1 MTAFDLQWEAAELKH
16 TVLSLKAVAEA
27 FSRRFTEPV
36 GESRLLAVQTAP
48 EEYEYLFRAVFS
60 LICEARDQAIK
71 VEAAAEELLDQ
82 ENLREGRKGELSGNF
97 SGTPEA
103 VKGEEPGTP
112 GELKED
118 FSRVIETKG
127 RKGREK

>member
-1 MTAFDLQWEAAELKH
+1 MTAFDVEYEAAELKH

-60 LICEARDQAIK
+60 LICEAKDQAIHL
-71 VEAAAEELLDQ
+71 EESAGELLDQ
-82 ENLREGRKGELSGNF
+82 ESLREGKPAGRKGEEKGNF
-97 SGTPEA
+97 PGI
-103 VKGEEPGTP
+103 KEELLRNP
-112 GELKED
+112 
-118 FSRVIETKG
+118 
-127 RKGREK
+127 